1 MLCHLVPK
9 TSWNQLQSVFLAQ
22 KPIPHLLIP
31 RAEGFHPLPSATAG
45 CDTRGACTVLT
56 PAWQKLRGKQNCK
69 RLQDMCAWPQVCRA
83 IPASRVLVLLAASL
97 QHGELLQ
104 TNLQSDKQCIFYIS
118 LQAFI
123 SVGWAARTFEISL
136 PSSEETPFPPQLY
149 TNTASSNRLNSAS

>member
-56 PAWQKLRGKQNCK
+56 PAWQKLRGKQRTVRGYKTCVPGLRFVGQFLRLGCWYCSQPHSNTGNSCK
-69 RLQDMCAWPQVCRA
+69 PTCSLTNSASFIFLYRLL
-83 IPASRVLVLLAASL
+83 SRSVGLLEHSRS
-97 QHGELLQ
+97 HYLLQ
-104 TNLQSDKQCIFYIS
+104 KKHP
-118 LQAFI
+118 
-123 SVGWAARTFEISL
+123 SL
-136 PSSEETPFPPQLY
+136 PSSSHTRHLQ
-149 TNTASSNRLNSAS
+149 TD